1 MSTDTIRNLLF
12 NSTATFKN
20 KPAVTFLRD
29 GEVETILSFGDL
41 DRDVDRMSSV
51 FLSIGID
58 KCDRVI
64 LFLQKSLIFIVAHL
78 ALQKIGAITI
88 PLNSDLKSS
97 EMEYLIQDAR
107 PKAILLE
114 PWRESFIEQIDSKL
128 TNLSVDTR
136 KPYQRLNILNG
147 VSDNFPSAKIYP
159 EDPSLIIYTSGT
171 TGKPKGVVLTQRN
184 LANDAMGVINTWEIS
199 QKDVFCHALPL
210 FHFHGLCFAFHTAL
224 IAGAHVLMCDQ
235 FDPPR
240 IIEILSKRGPQQC
253 SVFMAV
259 PAMYGR
265 LMDYLGN
272 KNIDF
277 GHMRLLT
284 SGSAPLLPKDFK
296 RIYEIFG
303 KEPVEREGM
312 SETGMNFSN
321 PLRGIKKPGSI
332 GLPLPS
338 LEVRIVDPESGAD
351 LDPGQTGEIWLK
363 GPSIFSSYWQK
374 DNETADAFEQGWFKT
389 GDMGN
394 IDEDG
399 YYYLTDRIK
408 DIIISGG
415 ENISPKEI
423 EEVINRLDD
432 VLEVTVLGV
441 RDDKWGEKVVAA
453 VVRKPGSKINED
465 TIKGVCRKHLHKWKC
480 PKEIVFLEKIPRN
493 SMGKALKDKVKYSFQ

>member
-12 NSTATFKN
+12 NATATFKN

-29 GEVETILSFGDL
+29 GEVETILSFSDL
-41 DRDVDRMSSV
+41 DRDLDRMSSV

-88 PLNSDLKSS
+88 PLNPDLKSS

-107 PKAILLE
+107 PKAILSE

-296 RIYEIFG
+296 RIYE
-303 KEPVEREGM
+303 
-312 SETGMNFSN
+312 NF
-321 PLRGIKKPGSI
+321 R
-332 GLPLPS
+332 
-338 LEVRIVDPESGAD
+338 
-351 LDPGQTGEIWLK
+351 
-363 GPSIFSSYWQK
+363 
-374 DNETADAFEQGWFKT
+374 
-389 GDMGN
+389 
-394 IDEDG
+394 
-399 YYYLTDRIK
+399 
-408 DIIISGG
+408 
-415 ENISPKEI
+415 
-423 EEVINRLDD
+423 
-432 VLEVTVLGV
+432 
-441 RDDKWGEKVVAA
+441 
-453 VVRKPGSKINED
+453 
-465 TIKGVCRKHLHKWKC
+465 
-480 PKEIVFLEKIPRN
+480 
-493 SMGKALKDKVKYSFQ
+493 